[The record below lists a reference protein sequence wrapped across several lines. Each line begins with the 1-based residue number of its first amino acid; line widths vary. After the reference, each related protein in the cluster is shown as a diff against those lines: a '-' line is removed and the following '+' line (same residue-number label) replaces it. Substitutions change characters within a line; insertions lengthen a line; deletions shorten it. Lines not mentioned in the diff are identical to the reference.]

1 MKKMKK
7 GKKIFLRDF
16 LNKLSISIIFENAKY

>member
-1 MKKMKK
+1 MKKMKRV
-7 GKKIFLRDF
+7 KKIFSHNF